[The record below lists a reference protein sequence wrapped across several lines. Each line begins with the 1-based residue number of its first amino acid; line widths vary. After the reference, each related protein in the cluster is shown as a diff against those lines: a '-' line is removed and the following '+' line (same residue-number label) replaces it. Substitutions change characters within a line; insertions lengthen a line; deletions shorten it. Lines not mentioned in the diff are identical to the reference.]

1 LLRTEEGNKMKEYT
15 ATADTIEEAKAL
27 ALENIGADPKDV
39 HLEVLEEPGKK
50 LFGGRKEAVVRAS
63 IKPEGESLEAPTV
76 DEEEIIVEEVLVV
89 DPGRDDLT
97 IESEPASES
106 EQNSRPAGDIVDAE
120 DLSDEQVDA
129 IADAGIEHLRA
140 LIAFLSDNEI
150 KIEEFEGDEGEI
162 ILDVTG
168 EDVGVLIGRHG
179 RTIDALQSVVAAM
192 TTKKTGVRYPLSVD
206 VEGYKHRRKQKVV
219 DIARRAAERA
229 RRTNRPVSL
238 KAMTPHE
245 RRIVHMTL
253 RNEQGISSTSEGSG
267 SYRHVVVVPN

>member
-1 LLRTEEGNKMKEYT
+1 MKEYT